1 LVDQP
6 LSRIGELAARLGVSV
21 PVLRMWE
28 QRYGV
33 VVPIRSERGFRLY
46 SGGDER
52 LLRRMVSLVR
62 TGVAPRE
69 AARVVRREAAAS
81 PSPVR
86 DVPAL
91 AKLRAELQAAL
102 EAFDDSRAQGVF
114 DRLFG
119 GFGLGAAL
127 SGAILPCL
135 AAVGD
140 AWAEGRLSVAHE
152 HFATTLVRARLL
164 ALARGW
170 DAGSGER
177 AVLACPPG
185 ERHDVG
191 LIAYGLILRECG
203 WRVVFFGADTPV
215 EAINVVAGAL
225 SAGLVTLSSVDA
237 DKVQAAVSELS
248 LPPYT
253 ALAIGGEAVRGLTLG
268 SGILLPLDP
277 VEAARQVGSAGALP
291 AWTSGG

>member
-33 VVPIRSERGFRLY
+33 VVPVRSERGFRLY

-52 LLRRMVSLVR
+52 LLRRMVSLVHA
-62 TGVAPRE
+62 GIAPRE
-69 AARVVRREAAAS
+69 AARVVRAEAAAS
-81 PSPVR
+81 PSPAP

-119 GFGLGAAL
+119 GFGLAAAL
-127 SGAILPCL
+127 SGAVLPCL
-135 AAVGD
+135 AALGD

-152 HFATTLVRARLL
+152 HFASTLIRARLL

-170 DAGSGER
+170 DAGGGER
-177 AVLACPPG
+177 AVLACPPD

-191 LIAYGLILRECG
+191 LIAFGLVLHESG

-215 EAINVVAGAL
+215 EAINVAAAAL
-225 SAGLVTLSSVDA
+225 SPGLVTLSSVDA
-237 DKVQAAVSELS
+237 DKVQAAVSGLR
-248 LPPYT
+248 LPAST
-253 ALAIGGEAVRGLTLG
+253 ALAIGGEAVRELPPGR
-268 SGILLPLDP
+268 GILLPLDP
-277 VEAARQVGSAGALP
+277 VEAARAVGSAGTLP
-291 AWTSGG
+291 AWAAGG